1 MVNII
6 QTGSKTVDALAQM
19 NLSGNVTPQNWYRTI
34 LRENGKP
41 YLLAICILSE
51 ICYWYR
57 PKEIRDEQ
65 TGYVIGYKKRFKED
79 YLQKSYQQLA
89 DLFGETKRSV
99 KAAMDTLESI
109 GVITRIWR
117 NKKYDNGAMINNIL
131 YVALNENR
139 LYEITYGDFSDGE
152 AEKADEHNA
161 NLCNEDEQDESCTD
175 KNEEKSAGKPVNID
189 VTKFCNMPLQ
199 NFVGGHTKKRN
210 MVLQN
215 NVVGPA
221 KECNIIPQNNVGDL
235 TKKRRTNTEI
245 TTETTNEKILS
256 NQITSDEVSFDY
268 DTADV
273 SEKIDMAREL
283 LKTNVYFDNIPPE
296 EFTKRQKVEKLIEI
310 MAEVIAYGQDVTI
323 SGKVIPYQVIR
334 ARFEKY
340 NDVIMDYVMDTLSQ
354 NTTKVR
360 NVRKY
365 LLATLYNA
373 PTTVDSYYE
382 LLVNHDMNQIEWR
395 NKTDG

>member
-6 QTGSKTVDALAQM
+6 QTGSKTVDAIGHM

-57 PKEIRDEQ
+57 PKEIRDER
-65 TGYVIGYKKRFKED
+65 TGFVVEYRKRFSED

-99 KAAMDTLESI
+99 KAAMDALEEL

-117 NKKYDNGAMINNIL
+117 NKKYKSGAMINNIL
-131 YVALNENR
+131 YVALNEER
-139 LYEITYGDFSDGE
+139 LYEITYGNFNS
-152 AEKADEHNA
+152 EKPENDSVNDEYF
-161 NLCNEDEQDESCTD
+161 CDKDVRDESCED
-175 KNEEKSAGKPVNID
+175 ENEEKSAENPVNID

-199 NFVGGHTKKRN
+199 NFVGGPTTKRN

-215 NVVGPA
+215 NVGGPT
-221 KECNIIPQNNVGDL
+221 KECNIIPQNNAGGL
-235 TKKRRTNTEI
+235 TKKCRTNTEI
-245 TTETTNEKILS
+245 TIETTNEKILS
-256 NQITSDEVSFDY
+256 NQIISDEVSFDF

-273 SEKIDMAREL
+273 SEKMDMARVL
-283 LKTNVYFDNIPPE
+283 LKSNVYFDNIPPE
-296 EFTKRQKVEKLIEI
+296 EFTKRQKVEELIEI

-334 ARFEKY
+334 SRFEKY
-340 NDVIMDYVMDTLSQ
+340 NDVIMDYVLDTLSQ

-360 NVRKY
+360 NIRKY

-382 LLVNHDMNQIEWR
+382 LLVNHDMNQIDWR
-395 NKTDG
+395 DKTDG